1 VSEFKAAVVAG
12 QAGPV
17 VVLSG
22 EADLRSA
29 ARLNELLTAQ
39 LAAGTLRLLV
49 DASGLSF
56 ADSASV
62 RALVLAGRRLRE
74 RGGVLVLVRPQP
86 VVLRVLELLGA
97 DQVIQVQGAARAADV
112 EGEPGKP
119 EDGRLGLARWR
130 GA

>member
-1 VSEFKAAVVAG
+1 VSEFEAAVVAG

-29 ARLNELLTAQ
+29 ARLSELLTAR

-62 RALVLAGRRLRE
+62 RALVLAGRTLRE
-74 RGGVLVLVRPQP
+74 RGGVLVLARPQP
-86 VVLRVLELLGA
+86 VVMRVLELLGA
-97 DQVIQVQGAARAADV
+97 DQVIQVQGAAARAADV
-112 EGEPGKP
+112 EDGAGE
-119 EDGRLGLARWR
+119 A
-130 GA
+130 